1 MKLTEEQKQI
11 VYKIAGGFQ
20 FGQDLRDEKIGQS
33 KYRLMIK
40 PVLFEYEWLRGLP
53 DIKSSGSCFFEDS
66 VMEEGL

>member
-1 MKLTEEQKQI
+1 
-11 VYKIAGGFQ
+11 
-20 FGQDLRDEKIGQS
+20 
-33 KYRLMIK
+33 MIK